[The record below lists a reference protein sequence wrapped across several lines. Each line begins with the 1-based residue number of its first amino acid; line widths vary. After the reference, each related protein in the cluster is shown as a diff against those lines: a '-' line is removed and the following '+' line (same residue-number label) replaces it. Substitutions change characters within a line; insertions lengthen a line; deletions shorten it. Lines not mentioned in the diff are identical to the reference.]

1 MQTYITYYHNIT
13 PKPSKPKSIN
23 MATILVLSVISYCF
37 PMAIV
42 TRVSTALGF
51 VGYGIAPGMDV

>member
-1 MQTYITYYHNIT
+1 
-13 PKPSKPKSIN
+13 
-23 MATILVLSVISYCF
+23 
-37 PMAIV
+37 MAIV

>member
-1 MQTYITYYHNIT
+1 
-13 PKPSKPKSIN
+13 